1 MQLTRLRSLVAITV
15 AVAVAACGRGSAPR
29 PVDELRPGSAG
40 LGDGVHAGSAAS
52 TAADRAPTAGGSVGS
67 SGPIG
72 RSEMGSGDPAGFAG
86 GAGREAP
93 REIDGRYQGREVAAT
108 CSYLGADWLDRPE
121 RAQREQPERVL
132 DALKLDPHSTVA
144 DVGAGTGY
152 FTVRL
157 AHRVAHVH
165 ATDLQPEMLQLLG
178 DRIAREHLTNVELH
192 RATDHDAA
200 LPARCCDLILLVD
213 VYHELSDPPAV
224 MAGIRRALTD
234 RGRLVLVEYRGED
247 AAVPIKPEHKM
258 TLRQIRQ
265 ELTQLGFHFRESLEF
280 LPDQRIVIFDREAAE
295 P

>member
-1 MQLTRLRSLVAITV
+1 MQPVRLRPLVAIAAMV
-15 AVAVAACGRGSAPR
+15 VVAACGRPGAPR
-29 PVDELRPGSAG
+29 PADDPRPGGSAG
-40 LGDGVHAGSAAS
+40 DGAQAGSAAS
-52 TAADRAPTAGGSVGS
+52 TAADRSPAAGS
-67 SGPIG
+67 SADPDRPDSPSGPL
-72 RSEMGSGDPAGFAG
+72 
-86 GAGREAP
+86 
-93 REIDGRYQGREVAAT
+93 DGRYQGRAIAAT

-132 DALKLDPHSTVA
+132 DALKLDPHATVA

-192 RATDHDAA
+192 LATDHDAA
-200 LPARCCDLILLVD
+200 LPTRCCDLILLVD

-234 RGRLVLVEYRGED
+234 RGRIVLVEYRGED
-247 AAVPIKPEHKM
+247 PAVAIKPEHKM

-265 ELTQLGFHFRESLEF
+265 ELTQLGFHFVESLEF
-280 LPDQRIVIFDREAAE
+280 LPDQRVVIFDLAAAA

>member
-1 MQLTRLRSLVAITV
+1 MQPMRLRPLVALTV
-15 AVAVAACGRGSAPR
+15 TIAVAACGRASAPR
-29 PVDELRPGSAG
+29 PADDPRPGGSAS
-40 LGDGVHAGSAAS
+40 DGSHASAAS
-52 TAADRAPTAGGSVGS
+52 TAERAPAAAS
-67 SGPIG
+67 SAAPDSPDSPPGPLN
-72 RSEMGSGDPAGFAG
+72 
-86 GAGREAP
+86 
-93 REIDGRYQGREVAAT
+93 GRYQGRAIAAT

-178 DRIAREHLTNVELH
+178 DRIGREHLTNVELH
-192 RATDHDAA
+192 LATDHDAA

-213 VYHELSDPPAV
+213 VYHELSDPPPV
-224 MAGIRRALTD
+224 MAGIRRALTG

-265 ELTQLGFHFRESLEF
+265 ELTQLGFRFRESLEF
-280 LPDQRIVIFDREAAE
+280 LPDQRVVIFDLEAAD

>member
-1 MQLTRLRSLVAITV
+1 MQPMRLRSLVAITV
-15 AVAVAACGRGSAPR
+15 TLAAAACGRPGAPSSA
-29 PVDELRPGSAG
+29 DDLRPGSARP
-40 LGDGVHAGSAAS
+40 GDGVHAGSAAR
-52 TAADRAPTAGGSVGS
+52 TAVDRAPAAGGSDGPP
-67 SGPIG
+67 GPIE
-72 RSEMGSGDPAGFAG
+72 RSEMGGGDPTGLAG
-86 GAGREAP
+86 GAGGEAA
-93 REIDGRYQGREVAAT
+93 RGIDGRYQGRPIAST

-132 DALKLDPHSTVA
+132 DALQLDPHGTVA

-192 RATDHDAA
+192 LATDHDAA

-247 AAVPIKPEHKM
+247 PAVAIKPEHKM

-265 ELTQLGFHFRESLEF
+265 ELTQLGFHFRASLEF
-280 LPDQRIVIFDREAAE
+280 LPDQRVVIFDREAAG